1 PVEDLQPAEETPKPI
16 KVPQPA
22 EETSKPVE
30 DLQPAEEIELGQMTR
45 KVIQVGSVRIT
56 IESEQPERPPQPASN
71 LPQPIWQENPLLQ
84 VGFMKK
90 SICNFW
96 ELTNPHY
103 PLFCMAK
110 HFNIELLLFAPEDI
124 DFKNKTV
131 KALALENNSKVEKV
145 APLPR
150 IIDNDIAYFRGETA
164 AIMEKLRK
172 QSYLIRPVSIIK
184 NQPFAETLSKD
195 KNFRDLLIETQAV
208 SNFNQLLSLLDKY
221 QDDIILK
228 PTAGGGNK
236 SLVRIHFDS
245 GKYVATVNSETIA
258 LKSVNSLLNF
268 YEEISSQKTYIAQP
282 YCMSRTRQ
290 GNPFTIRLHTL
301 RGAEGKFKVF
311 AYPQIGRQ
319 RDLVPAVS
327 YTMGF
332 EDFLK
337 AEFGKDWKTLRD
349 KLMNLGND
357 FPEHYQSFLKDT
369 LFEMG
374 LDVCIHRSGDA
385 YDLKIFEA
393 YLQPDFANISNEVAV
408 TNLEYYQYLAEKL
421 QDGSLK

>member
-1 PVEDLQPAEETPKPI
+1 
-16 KVPQPA
+16 
-22 EETSKPVE
+22 
-30 DLQPAEEIELGQMTR
+30 
-45 KVIQVGSVRIT
+45 
-56 IESEQPERPPQPASN
+56 
-71 LPQPIWQENPLLQ
+71 
-84 VGFMKK
+84 MKK
-90 SICNFW
+90 GTCNFW
-96 ELTNPHY
+96 ELSNPRY

-110 HFNIELLLFAPEDI
+110 HFNIELLLFEPEDI
-124 DFKNKTV
+124 DFKDKTV

-245 GKYVATVNSETIA
+245 GKYVATVNGETIA

-268 YEEISSQKTYIAQP
+268 YEEISSQKNYIAQP

-301 RGAEGKFKVF
+301 RGEEGKFKVF

-337 AEFGKDWKTLRD
+337 AEFGKNCKSLRD

-374 LDVCIHRSGDA
+374 LDVCIQRSGDA

-421 QDGSLK
+421 QNGSLK